1 MEVLLWLVPAAVVTA
16 VAMAWA
22 GWAGRQRRE
31 VVDRDEAVRRLGA
44 ALERGRR
51 TPGYA
56 VPQGRARTTE
66 RSTGVAVRR
75 GTPTTPPPAAPPAAP
90 AGPAVEAV
98 EPVEPAAEA
107 TPPAERDDRPHRRA
121 S

>member
-1 MEVLLWLVPAAVVTA
+1 MEVLLWLAPAAVVTA

-22 GWAGRQRRE
+22 GWAGRQKRD

-44 ALERGRR
+44 ALERGRG

-56 VPQGRARTTE
+56 VPQERARTTE

-75 GTPTTPPPAAPPAAP
+75 GTPTPPRPEPAPTPVTP
-90 AGPAVEAV
+90 VEPV
-98 EPVEPAAEA
+98 EPVEPAAQ
-107 TPPAERDDRPHRRA
+107 TPTPAERDDRPHRRA

>member
-1 MEVLLWLVPAAVVTA
+1 MEVLLWLAPAAVVTA

-22 GWAGRQRRE
+22 GWAGRQKRD

-44 ALERGRR
+44 ALERGGR

-56 VPQGRARTTE
+56 VPQDRARTTE

-75 GTPTTPPPAAPPAAP
+75 GPPTPPTAR
-90 AGPAVEAV
+90 PAVTSV
-98 EPVEPAAEA
+98 EPVEPVQPAAEA